1 MLHVQ
6 SSSLTRDGAGPC
18 AESTREVLP
27 ALFLIIQQTWPQ
39 TIQGRRVKK
48 ELREKKKR
56 KNSITGRSKWWC
68 GTVPPAQPA
77 PWLSEGVLLWSSG
90 LRAPDASLCA
100 QSPVSCP

>member
-39 TIQGRRVKK
+39 KIQGRRVKK
-48 ELREKKKR
+48 ELREKKKKKEFHNR
-56 KNSITGRSKWWC
+56 QKQVVVWDG
-68 GTVPPAQPA
+68 PPSAASSVAQ
-77 PWLSEGVLLWSSG
+77 
-90 LRAPDASLCA
+90 
-100 QSPVSCP
+100 